1 LALCGGL
8 RLLRRDTAAERD
20 CLEGLTARALA
31 YTPWVSL
38 DYPAALLL
46 EIRGS
51 LNLFGGVERL
61 SERVRA
67 DFRDAGHRALLAA
80 APAPLPAWLLARS
93 GREET
98 VVDPTALRSRL
109 GALPLGRLPL
119 EPGTAE
125 RLGKA
130 GLCTLRDLWR
140 LPREGLARRYGPDLL
155 RQLDRAS
162 GEAAE
167 SPRPYRAAPRFRAY
181 RALAAETESLAL
193 LRAVLECL
201 LKELADFL
209 RERAA
214 VTDRLELDI
223 LHFRRAPTR
232 LVLQLRSGSRDPARF
247 ALLLAERLE
256 RTPLPQPATAL
267 CLRCEAVQAER
278 PEAAD
283 LFTAPA
289 RPGGL
294 DWDALLEQ
302 LQQRLGGQSLRF
314 LHTAA
319 DHRPERAQ
327 RLAAAPAAVAAAR
340 APPLRS
346 PPLPT
351 PARPGTHRG
360 RLVGWGG
367 RAAGLPGGGGRAR
380 RPHLD
385 LPRPGRPGL
394 VRAGGF
400 RVNRHACPDG
410 GRARRVRGSRGNK
423 VG

>member
-1 LALCGGL
+1 V
-8 RLLRRDTAAERD
+8 DAAE
-20 CLEGLTARALA
+20 
-31 YTPWVSL
+31 
-38 DYPAALLL
+38 
-46 EIRGS
+46 
-51 LNLFGGVERL
+51 
-61 SERVRA
+61 
-67 DFRDAGHRALLAA
+67 
-80 APAPLPAWLLARS
+80 
-93 GREET
+93 
-98 VVDPTALRSRL
+98 ALRSRL

-119 EPGTAE
+119 DPGTAE

-162 GEAAE
+162 GAAAE
-167 SPRPYRAAPRFRAY
+167 SPRPYRAPPRFRAY

-201 LKELADFL
+201 LKELGDFL

-283 LFTAPA
+283 LFAAPA

-294 DWDALLEQ
+294 DWDALLEH

-327 RLAAAPAAVAAAR
+327 RLAAAPAREVFGCSGR
-340 APPLRS
+340 PLWL
-346 PPLPT
+346 LPE
-351 PARPGTHRG
+351 PRPCDPRRY
-360 RLVGWGG
+360 RL
-367 RAAGLPGGGGRAR
+367 LPGRERIEAGWWDGADVRRDYRVVVDGRGAR
-380 RPHLD
+380 FWIYRD
-385 LPRPGRPGL
+385 L
-394 VRAGGF
+394 AGQGWYVQGIF
-400 RVNRHACPDG
+400 G
-410 GRARRVRGSRGNK
+410 
-423 VG
+423 